1 MRRWLELVPAALAV
15 KASYDPLG
23 SGNGRKKVLARD
35 VGFGAS
41 DEPMAADKL
50 ANGNLVQLPLGFGGM
65 VCAVNLPG
73 MTDNQ
78 FRLTGAPLAGIYAG
92 TGKKWNDPKIV
103 AANPGVALPDMDIHP
118 VSQGTPNG
126 PMPGTTFNFT
136 QYLLA
141 TNQDW
146 RDKFGPASA
155 PWSRRTPSWWK
166 P

>member
-15 KASYDPLG
+15 KASYDPIG
-23 SGNGRKKVLARD
+23 SGNGRNKVLAGD
-35 VGFGAS
+35 V
-41 DEPMAADKL
+41 D
-50 ANGNLVQLPLGFGGM
+50 FGGI

-78 FRLTGAPLAGIYAG
+78 FRLTGALLAGVYAG
-92 TGKKWNDPKIV
+92 TGKKWNDPQIV

-126 PMPGTTFNFT
+126 PMPGITSNFT

-146 RDKFGPASA
+146 RDKFGPASP